1 MTEKELL
8 KKLNTYKDIQA
19 DSIWKE
25 KNREVL
31 FNQIINSSSTPE
43 SGFSF
48 AKIYNSFKIYSDIF
62 YNGIVKNLGQ
72 PVILTSMI
80 VLTVLG
86 GGIMSINASRNTTPG
101 DSLYIAKKI
110 SEKTQFVLTF
120 GDKKKAQLNV
130 SFAENRAR
138 EIAQIMSTEKP
149 EEEKKEIVERLTG
162 DFKKEISSVKTRI
175 EKIAQKDKVN
185 SKAGEGGLGQEDKVL
200 EEEVV
205 EEDHLFTANLGKKD
219 EGLSMGEQIT
229 DEASIEVVEEEQV
242 TEVVEEST
250 TTVDIIEVD
259 VELASTSEEIEEID
273 DSSSDILSEV
283 KDLIE
288 SDDFDASL
296 EKLDEVNDIFEEEVE
311 SGEVKG
317 VMEAASI
324 EEAATSTEE

>member
-19 DSIWKE
+19 DSTWKRE
-25 KNREVL
+25 NREVL
-31 FNQIINSSSTPE
+31 FNQIINSSSVPE
-43 SGFSF
+43 TGFSF

-80 VLTVLG
+80 VLTVLS

-110 SEKTQFVLTF
+110 SEKTQFALTF
-120 GDKKKAQLNV
+120 GDKRKAQLNV
-130 SFAENRAR
+130 SFAENRAK
-138 EIAQIMSTEKP
+138 EIAQVMSDEKT

-162 DFKKEISSVKTRI
+162 DFKQEISNVKIRI
-175 EKIAQKDKVN
+175 EKIAQKAEEKV
-185 SKAGEGGLGQEDKVL
+185 GEEKVL
-200 EEEVV
+200 EE
-205 EEDHLFTANLGKKD
+205 HLFSANLGKKD
-219 EGLSMGEQIT
+219 EGLSMSEET
-229 DEASIEVVEEEQV
+229 SDEATIIEESPIETLDEETVEQ
-242 TEVVEEST
+242 EEST
-250 TTVDIIEVD
+250 TTIDIIEVET
-259 VELASTSEEIEEID
+259 ELASTSEEIEIVD
-273 DSSSDILSEV
+273 DSSSDILSDV

-296 EKLDEVNDIFEEEVE
+296 ERLDEVNDIFEEEVE

-317 VMEAASI
+317 IMEAATV
-324 EEAATSTEE
+324 EESATSTEE

>member
-19 DSIWKE
+19 DSTWKKE
-25 KNREVL
+25 NREVL
-31 FNQIINSSSTPE
+31 FNQIINSSSVPE
-43 SGFSF
+43 TGFSF

-80 VLTVLG
+80 VLTVLS

-110 SEKTQFVLTF
+110 SEKTQFALTF
-120 GDKKKAQLNV
+120 GDKRKAQLNV
-130 SFAENRAR
+130 SFAENRAK
-138 EIAQIMSTEKP
+138 EIAQVMSDEKT

-162 DFKKEISSVKTRI
+162 DFKQEISNVKIRI
-175 EKIAQKDKVN
+175 EKIAQKAEEKV
-185 SKAGEGGLGQEDKVL
+185 GEEKVL
-200 EEEVV
+200 EE
-205 EEDHLFTANLGKKD
+205 HLFSANLGKKD
-219 EGLSMGEQIT
+219 EGLSMSEET
-229 DEASIEVVEEEQV
+229 SDEATIIEESPIETLDEETVEQ
-242 TEVVEEST
+242 EEST
-250 TTVDIIEVD
+250 TTIDIIEVET
-259 VELASTSEEIEEID
+259 ELASTSEEIEIVD
-273 DSSSDILSEV
+273 DSSSDILSDV

-296 EKLDEVNDIFEEEVE
+296 ERLDEVNDIFEEEVE

-317 VMEAASI
+317 IMEAATV
-324 EEAATSTEE
+324 EESATSTEE